1 MKFNEI
7 FNNKKIIILNLKH
20 KEIKL
25 KYLNNNIS
33 LKTNIKILE
42 KYLKNLIWGKWQQ
55 FELRIKNTSKV
66 EYLFFVF
73 EL

>member
-1 MKFNEI
+1 MKCNEI

-42 KYLKNLIWGKWQQ
+42 KYLKNLI
-55 FELRIKNTSKV
+55 
-66 EYLFFVF
+66 
-73 EL
+73 